1 MWATALDGV
10 INVGN
15 YVLAGNVWP
24 PPKARPIWKP
34 DSNFPESAEAE
45 AFWCDVFAGTFGDR
59 DDRSERY
66 RDSMP
71 FGKFLGRGA
80 QGSQPPDIGI
90 ADGAVEVKKEILG
103 QLNDSPLTA
112 VLHDDDPKIPKLFKQ
127 RGSWKDHMMKMWYAF
142 SHPLY
147 KYVLMDGS
155 VVAPDWYEYGRLA
168 ATAIKTMLTPK
179 HAAVLADFLDGLPDK
194 PEDVCQILDAC
205 RIVRNFDSQPTN
217 EIARFPGFG
226 IKLQYLRVRPMFGI
240 SQKEFKPALQTILSQ
255 VGSKC
260 RFVLLMNAADYPLD
274 DAERQIAIE
283 RLRASGVLCIADS
296 GSLIEGAISKVIWIP

>member
-1 MWATALDGV
+1 MWATALDSV

-15 YVLAGNVWP
+15 YILAGNVWP

-45 AFWCDVFAGTFGDR
+45 AFWCDVFANTFGNR
-59 DDRSERY
+59 DDRLECY

-80 QGSQPPDIGI
+80 QGSQPPDIGTG
-90 ADGAVEVKKEILG
+90 DGAVEVKKEILG

-112 VLHDDDPKIPKLFKQ
+112 ILHDEDPKIPKLFKQ
-127 RGSWKDHMMKMWYAF
+127 RGIWKNHIMKMWYAF

-147 KYVLMDGS
+147 GYVLMAGS
-155 VVAPDWYEYGRLA
+155 VVAPDWYEYGHSA
-168 ATAIKTMLTPK
+168 ATAIKTMLTPRC
-179 HAAVLADFLDGLPDK
+179 AAALVDFINDLPNK
-194 PEDVCQILDAC
+194 SEDVCQILEAC
-205 RIVRNFDSQPTN
+205 KMVRSFNSQPTN

-240 SQKEFKPALQTILSQ
+240 SQKEFKPVLQTMLSQ
-255 VGSKC
+255 VSSKC
-260 RFVLLMNAADYPLD
+260 RFVLLMSASDYTSY
-274 DAERQIAIE
+274 DAERQAAVG
-283 RLRASGVLCIADS
+283 RLLASGILHIAD
-296 GSLIEGAISKVIWIP
+296 GESLIEGAASKMIWIP